1 MVEARKCVRCGC
13 MYISETEV
21 CGKCQTR
28 DGADLYKLKGFIENQ
43 IFGEE
48 ITQNELSKATGITEK
63 NLSRFLGYDEFK
75 NLCTS
80 ERNIAA
86 SNQENNIT
94 ELI

>member
-21 CGKCQTR
+21 CGKCQTK

-48 ITQNELSKATGITEK
+48 ITQKELSEATGITSK

-75 NLCTS
+75 NICIS
-80 ERNIAA
+80 ENNIAA
-86 SNQENNIT
+86 SNQENNIS
-94 ELI
+94 ELV